1 MGMGMCYVVYNG
13 NFTVLTCSPVMEISV
28 TVPKMFSYLFIDFMV
43 FEVKLNTVKNEYQF
57 INLQTKKIRDFI
69 GISKLKYM
77 RVMRVI
83 VE

>member
-1 MGMGMCYVVYNG
+1 
-13 NFTVLTCSPVMEISV
+13 MEISV

-57 INLQTKKIRDFI
+57 INLQTKKIRYFI